1 MGINEDI
8 LTGKFLPIGALKALI
23 SKRKE
28 EAVTGKED
36 ARRRQAKLAWN
47 SPRANLM
54 TLAKGIRLI
63 TKEYPEAA
71 QLLNAIIIL
80 TFKRKV
86 PHDKAIEII
95 ALETKKTIQFVL
107 DKEIIAVR
115 RVMGAIESSKIL
127 QLA

>member
-8 LTGKFLPIGALKALI
+8 LTGKFLGIGALKALVA
-23 SKRKE
+23 KRKE
-28 EAVTGKED
+28 EALTGKED
-36 ARRRQAKLAWN
+36 AKRRQALLAWK
-47 SPRANLM
+47 SPRQNIM

-63 TKEYPEAA
+63 QAEHPEAA

-80 TFKRKV
+80 TFKRQV

-95 ALETKKTIQFVL
+95 ALETKKSIQFVL
-107 DKEIIAVR
+107 DKELVAVR
-115 RVMGAIESSKIL
+115 RVMDAIESSKIL

>member
-8 LTGKFLPIGALKALI
+8 LTGNFLPIGALEALI

-28 EAVTGKED
+28 EALTARED
-36 ARRRQAKLAWN
+36 VRKKQARLTWN

-63 TKEYPEAA
+63 AKEYPEAA

-80 TFKRKV
+80 TFKRQV

-95 ALETKKTIQFVL
+95 ALETKKSVQFVL
-107 DKEIIAVR
+107 EKELVAVR
-115 RVMGAIESSKIL
+115 RVMDAIESSKIF